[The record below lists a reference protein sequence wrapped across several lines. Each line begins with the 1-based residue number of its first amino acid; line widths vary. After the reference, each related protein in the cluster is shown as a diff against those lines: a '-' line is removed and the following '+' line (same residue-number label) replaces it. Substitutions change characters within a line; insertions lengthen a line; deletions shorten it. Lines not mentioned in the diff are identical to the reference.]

1 MTFLLSKDDISVF
14 YQFNYT
20 ILMDMSINWKKYV
33 SDKSYDEYVTNDHL
47 LRREAKIISK
57 ILDKYSIKQLEQIE
71 KNCQNTI
78 SSRGINFKVYS
89 AEKNAAEDK
98 KWPLDIIPR
107 IILKSKWNKV
117 KKGLAQR
124 TKALNLFINDVYNQ
138 KKIFKDKVVPE
149 NIVFQSKH
157 YLKQCEGFS
166 PKRKVWSHIS
176 GIDLIRNIDGNFLVL
191 EDNLRV
197 PSGVSYMLENR
208 MVMREVFP
216 ELFTRYRV
224 SPIGHYCNRLYHC
237 MIDAIPY
244 KTSSPTMV
252 LLTPGVYNSAYFEHS
267 FLAQQMGI
275 TLVEGKD
282 LYVEDDKV
290 YMKTVKGGVRV
301 DCIYRRLDDVY
312 LDPKTFYKKS
322 LIGVPGLF
330 KAYYKNNVAIINA
343 PGSGVADD
351 KVIYSYVPQMI
362 EYYLGEKP
370 KINQVETFLLTD
382 SFQLDHVVQNIHKM
396 VVKPADGSGGYGI
409 MIGPK
414 ASKEEREE
422 CVNKIKKEPRNFI
435 AQPLE
440 NLSTTPTMQGTEIE
454 PRHQDLRP
462 FILSG
467 KETYI
472 TAGGLTR
479 VALKKGS
486 TIVNS
491 SQGGGSKDTIIIDM

>member
-1 MTFLLSKDDISVF
+1 MA
-14 YQFNYT
+14 
-20 ILMDMSINWKKYV
+20 INWKKYP
-33 SDKSYDEYVTNDHL
+33 SDKTYDEYVTNDHV

-57 ILDKYSIKQLEQIE
+57 ILSKYSNQQLEEIE
-71 KNCQNTI
+71 KNCQSTI
-78 SSRGINFKVYS
+78 SSRGINFKIYS
-89 AEKNAAEDK
+89 ADKKAAEEK

-107 IILKSKWNKV
+107 IILKSQWNKV
-117 KKGLAQR
+117 KRGLAQR
-124 TKALNLFINDVYNQ
+124 CKALNLFINDVYNE
-138 KKIFKDKVVPE
+138 KKIFKDKIIPE
-149 NIVFQSKH
+149 EIVFQSKN
-157 YLKQCEGFS
+157 YLKQCHNFT
-166 PKRKVWSHIS
+166 PKRKIWSHIS
-176 GIDLIRNIDGNFLVL
+176 GIDLIRNLEGKFLVL

-237 MIDAIPY
+237 MLDAIPY
-244 KTSSPTMV
+244 KTSTPTMV
-252 LLTPGVYNSAYFEHS
+252 VLTPGVYNSAYFEHS

-290 YMKTVKGGVRV
+290 YMKTVTGSLRV
-301 DCIYRRLDDVY
+301 DCIYRRLDDTF
-312 LDPKTFYKKS
+312 LDPKTFYKES
-322 LIGVPGLF
+322 LIGVAGLF
-330 KAYYKNNVAIINA
+330 KAFYNHNVAIINA

-351 KVIYSYVPQMI
+351 KVIYSYVPKMI

-370 KINQVETFLLTD
+370 KINQVETYLCHD
-382 SFQLDHVVQNIHKM
+382 KKQREHVIHNINKM

-409 MIGPK
+409 VIGPK
-414 ASKEEREE
+414 ATKEEKEE
-422 CVNKIKKEPRNFI
+422 CINNIKKNPRNYI

-440 NLSTTPTMQGTEIE
+440 TLSTTPTMQGANIE

-472 TAGGLTR
+472 TMGGLTR

-491 SQGGGSKDTIIIDM
+491 SQGGGSKDTIVIDM